1 MISVAIVENVRRM
14 TRRISGLSSTIIKHI
29 GVISFG
35 EIIGLER
42 PRENR
47 HALPISYGWGAPFS
61 WVGVPIWIAECDP
74 LAYASGSELEVS
86 ARNRSRK
93 RVGSSSGQLGLVGD
107 GEPDQGVEPVQVEL
121 LADVRAVM

>member
-1 MISVAIVENVRRM
+1 M

-74 LAYASGSELEVS
+74 LAYASGSVRVRSALGPVRTLGTTKRSHRTKRAHCAHGTARVS
-86 ARNRSRK
+86 EW
-93 RVGSSSGQLGLVGD
+93 V
-107 GEPDQGVEPVQVEL
+107 
-121 LADVRAVM
+121 